1 MFDTFIQTVNIVSVD
16 DKHFSSFGWVKAKSV
31 ELEYDLSQII
41 LLSPVQLI
49 SKILITRK
57 ACFSVFLFF
66 FNRDLHSTFIDI
78 MAAIILYYPMPLAL
92 DIYKFKL
99 LPNPD
104 SI

>member
-1 MFDTFIQTVNIVSVD
+1 MLF
-16 DKHFSSFGWVKAKSV
+16 
-31 ELEYDLSQII
+31 
-41 LLSPVQLI
+41 
-49 SKILITRK
+49 
-57 ACFSVFLFF
+57 CFSIF
-66 FNRDLHSTFIDI
+66 FNRDLHSTYAFHL